1 MSVSKRLYWVAQLI
15 GWGFYAFLIFL
26 ASYLQDPEKIDGV
39 LVVKLFSQILLAI
52 FATHLLRAIYLHWN
66 WLNLK
71 LTALIPRLFV
81 TSLFSSIF
89 ISYLTALIS
98 SIVDRKELEN
108 QTFLVFSSNVLAMF
122 IVLIFWNALYFTF
135 HFFQKSRKQELNNS
149 HLEANRNELE
159 LKNLRSQLNP
169 HFLFN
174 SLNNIRALIDLEPAK
189 AKIAVTTLSNLLRNS
204 LVQGKQSLIS
214 LEEELTIVSDY
225 LEMEKIRFEERLEI
239 QLDINPNLLPIQIPP
254 FILQTLV
261 ENAVKHGVSKKIEGG
276 TILVSAQQTEEL
288 VEITVQNSGTISS
301 ESGTKIGIENIKRRL
316 ELQFKGNST
325 FELLEKDGFVVACIR
340 LKNEKINL

>member
-1 MSVSKRLYWVAQLI
+1 MSVSKRLYWIAQLI
-15 GWGFYAFLIFL
+15 GWGFYAFSIFL
-26 ASYLQDPEKIDGV
+26 ASYIENPEKIDSI

-52 FATHLLRAIYLHWN
+52 FATHFLRTIYLRWN

-71 LTALIPRLFV
+71 LIALFHRLII

-98 SIVDRKELEN
+98 GFIDHKEIEN

-122 IVLIFWNALYFTF
+122 IVLLFWNALYFTF
-135 HFFQKSRKQELNNS
+135 HFFQKSRNQELNNS
-149 HLEANRNELE
+149 HLEASRNELE

-174 SLNNIRALIDLEPAK
+174 SLNNIRALIDIEPIK

-204 LVQGKQSLIS
+204 LVYGKQSLIS

-225 LEMEKIRFEERLEI
+225 LEMEKIRFEERLKI
-239 QLDINPNLLPIQIPP
+239 QLEIDPKLLVFPIPP
-254 FILQTLV
+254 FTLQTLV
-261 ENAVKHGVSKKIEGG
+261 ENAVKHGISKRIQGG
-276 TILVSAQQTEEL
+276 IIIVTAQETGGMI
-288 VEITVQNSGTISS
+288 EITVKNSGTISS
-301 ESGTKIGIENIKRRL
+301 ESGTKIGIENIMRRL
-316 ELQFKGNST
+316 ELQLKGNST
-325 FELLEKDGFVVACIR
+325 FELIEKDGFVLARIR
-340 LKNEKINL
+340 LDNEKLNL

>member
-1 MSVSKRLYWVAQLI
+1 MLVSKRLYWVAQLI

-26 ASYLQDPEKIDGV
+26 ASYLQHPEKIDGV

-52 FATHLLRAIYLHWN
+52 FATHFLRTIYLHWN
-66 WLNLK
+66 WLDLK
-71 LTALIPRLFV
+71 LSSLIPRLFI
-81 TSLFSSIF
+81 TSLFASVF

-98 SIVDRKELEN
+98 DFIDQKGTEN
-108 QTFLVFSSNVLAMF
+108 QSFLVFSTNVLAMF
-122 IVLIFWNALYFTF
+122 IVLLFWNALYFTF

-149 HLEANRNELE
+149 SLEASRNELE

-189 AKIAVTTLSNLLRNS
+189 AKIAVTILSNLLRNS
-204 LVQGKQSLIS
+204 LVHGKQNLIS
-214 LEEELTIVSDY
+214 LEDELAIVSDY

-261 ENAVKHGVSKKIEGG
+261 ENAVKHGISKKIEGG
-276 TILVSAQQTEEL
+276 TILVSAHQIDEII
-288 VEITVQNSGTISS
+288 EITVQNSGTISS

-316 ELQFKGNST
+316 ELQFKGSST
-325 FELLEKDGFVVACIR
+325 FELLEKEDFVVAYIR